1 MRTEDFAYD
10 LPEAQIASAP
20 ASVRDAS
27 RLLVLGR
34 NEGGVKDAVFGE
46 LLDHLRPRSL
56 VIRNDTRVIPARLS
70 GRKPTGGVVEV
81 FLIRRIDTEL
91 SPAGKGELWEVLVR
105 GAGNANRIDVAGC
118 LEVELVNA
126 EPDGSWKAR
135 ITSADAESVLSVA
148 SRLGTIPLPP
158 YIVAARKRDGHA
170 ASVPTDD
177 ERYQTV
183 YARHPGAVAAP
194 TAGLHFTPELFAR
207 METAG
212 HQVQSLTLHVGPGT
226 FRPVKT
232 DDPREH
238 IMDVERYEIPLETRA
253 AIASARAEGR
263 PIVAIGTT
271 VVRALESAARE
282 GFLEG
287 MRESR
292 LFLMPG
298 ATFEVVTDLITNFH
312 LPRSTLLMLVCA
324 FAGHASVLAAY
335 HHAIASNYRFYSYGD
350 AMFIRPEK
358 AS

>member
-1 MRTEDFAYD
+1 M
-10 LPEAQIASAP
+10 Q
-20 ASVRDAS
+20 
-27 RLLVLGR
+27 
-34 NEGGVKDAVFGE
+34 DAVFGD

-81 FLIRRIDTEL
+81 FLIRRIDTA
-91 SPAGKGELWEVLVR
+91 SPATEGELWEVLVR
-105 GAGNANRIDVAGC
+105 GAGNATHIDIGGC
-118 LEVELVNA
+118 LDVELVNA
-126 EPDGSWKAR
+126 EPDGSWKTR
-135 ITSADAESVLSVA
+135 ITGAGPEGVLGVA
-148 SRLGTIPLPP
+148 IRLGTIPLPP

-170 ASVPTDD
+170 ANVPVDD

-207 METAG
+207 IEAAG
-212 HQVQSLTLHVGPGT
+212 HEVQSLTLHVGPGT

-238 IMDVERYEIPLETRA
+238 IMDAERYEIPGETRE
-253 AIASARAEGR
+253 AIARARAESR

-298 ATFEVVTDLITNFH
+298 ATFEVVTDLVTNFH

-335 HHAIASNYRFYSYGD
+335 QHAIASNYRFYSYGD
-350 AMFIRPEK
+350 AMFIRPEGP
-358 AS
+358 S